1 MENDNLLFLSTLLPI
16 LSSRNGWSGFSTFLS
31 FFQLSKSLPAS
42 LQGDEPTET
51 DDEGTKGPQDERQS
65 YVREKRFW
73 KRGSKSTSI
82 MSTGNVAPSV
92 RASPTSVMHD
102 RKSPTTNQDVAYQ
115 VDWQKIPKVEIVQHE
130 DTVKESEKNSVFVEN
145 GQALVELVQGPR
157 PGKYNIRKYSNH
169 FMKNYTGSRSKTR

>member
-1 MENDNLLFLSTLLPI
+1 
-16 LSSRNGWSGFSTFLS
+16 
-31 FFQLSKSLPAS
+31 
-42 LQGDEPTET
+42 
-51 DDEGTKGPQDERQS
+51 
-65 YVREKRFW
+65 
-73 KRGSKSTSI
+73 

-157 PGKYNIRKYSNH
+157 PGKYNVGKNSNH
-169 FMKNYTGSRSKTR
+169 L